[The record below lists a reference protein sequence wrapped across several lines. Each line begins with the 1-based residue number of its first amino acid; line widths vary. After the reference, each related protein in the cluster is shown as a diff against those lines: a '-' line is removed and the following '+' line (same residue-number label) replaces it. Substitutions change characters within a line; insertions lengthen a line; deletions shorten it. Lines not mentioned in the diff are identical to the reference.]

1 VDRSRVVVLLL
12 LATLILL
19 CQPLLAQQYIA
30 GATFFTTKGGV
41 RTNFFNPGDTVELRA
56 EARSPVGPYTI
67 EVYLA
72 YPPET
77 GRGEVFVGRQS
88 SVTIHP
94 AIIVAAYSLDPNA
107 PYGRYSFHVRVFNTW
122 GSLVQEGYV
131 DFSVGSPAP
140 SGGVTTPPPPTTPEW
155 AYVAL
160 AGGIIGIAV
169 LAAALILVRRP
180 KPPAPMPTAP
190 PPGGVGVGGTQAIP
204 GGGMIG
210 IPSAGTIQLTTPEG
224 GTRVLTAMFQ
234 VGDKIVPISS
244 LPQSFGREDFAGIAP
259 PEVLNAI
266 SRRAKPQ
273 FTISFD
279 YINRVFTI
287 EDNNSTNGTL
297 LNGENIKGKGPRP
310 LKDGDIVS
318 PAGVLNL
325 KFVSRPAS

>member
-12 LATLILL
+12 LAMLILL

-56 EARSPVGPYTI
+56 EAENPVGPYI
-67 EVYLA
+67 IDVYLA

-77 GRGEVFVGRQS
+77 GRGEIFLGRQS
-88 SVTIHP
+88 SVTIH
-94 AIIVAAYSLDPNA
+94 ATIIIAAHSLDPNA

-131 DFSVGSPAP
+131 DFQVSSPP
-140 SGGVTTPPPPTTPEW
+140 QVSSSPPPPQPQPQTQTW
-155 AYVAL
+155 MYVAL
-160 AGGIIGIAV
+160 AGGIIGIAAV
-169 LAAALILVRRP
+169 ISALILMRRP
-180 KPPAPMPTAP
+180 KAPSVIPPPA
-190 PPGGVGVGGTQAIP
+190 GGLGVGGTQTMP

-210 IPSAGTIQLTTPEG
+210 IPSPGTIQITGPG
-224 GTRVLTAMFQ
+224 GETKVLTAMFQ
-234 VGDKIVPISS
+234 VGDRIIPIGS
-244 LPQSFGREDFAGIAP
+244 LPQPFGREDFTGIAP
-259 PEVLNAI
+259 PDVLNAI
-266 SRRAKPQ
+266 SRRIKPQ

-279 YINRVFTI
+279 WVNKTFMI

-318 PAGVLNL
+318 PAGVLNMR
-325 KFVSRPAS
+325 FTSSAA

>member
-1 VDRSRVVVLLL
+1 MVKTRAVGVLLL
-12 LATLILL
+12 FLL
-19 CQPLLAQQYIA
+19 VLVYLPLSAGPIA
-30 GATFFTTKGGV
+30 EANFFTTKGGT
-41 RTNFFNPGDTVELRA
+41 RTSNFYPGDTVELRA
-56 EARSPVGPYTI
+56 EAEKEVGPYSI
-67 EVYLA
+67 QVFLVS
-72 YPPET
+72 PPET
-77 GRGEVFVGRQS
+77 GRGEILVGEKTNIRIYAP
-88 SVTIHP
+88 V
-94 AIIVAAYSLDPNA
+94 IIVTYTLDSNA
-107 PYGRYSFHVRVFNTW
+107 PPGRYSFHVRVWTSQ
-122 GSLVQEGYV
+122 GVQEGYV
-131 DFSVGSPAP
+131 DFWVGSPTP
-140 SGGVTTPPPPTTPEW
+140 SGGVTPPPPPTPTTPTW
-155 AYVAL
+155 VYVAL

-169 LAAALILVRRP
+169 LAAALILTRRP

-190 PPGGVGVGGTQAIP
+190 PAGGVGVGGTQAMP

-224 GTRVLTAMFQ
+224 GTKVLTAMFQ
-234 VGDKIVPISS
+234 AGDKIVPISS
-244 LPQSFGREDFAGIAP
+244 LPQSFGREDFAGIAS

-279 YINRVFTI
+279 YVNRVFTI

-325 KFVSRPAS
+325 KFVSRPAA